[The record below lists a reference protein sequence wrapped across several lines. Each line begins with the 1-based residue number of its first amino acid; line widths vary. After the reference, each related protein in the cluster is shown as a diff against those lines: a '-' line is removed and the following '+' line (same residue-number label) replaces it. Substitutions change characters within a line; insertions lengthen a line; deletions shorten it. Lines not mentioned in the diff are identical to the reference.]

1 MLRVTNDVQVPL
13 AEMQGAT
20 AHGDSWV
27 GDNVFPEA
35 PLSPAPDSPIGE
47 RIGSVHVHKQVELFT
62 QETPEPWR

>member
-1 MLRVTNDVQVPL
+1 
-13 AEMQGAT
+13 MQGAT

-27 GDNVFPEA
+27 GDNVFPEV

-62 QETPEPWR
+62 QETPEPCR